1 MENNV
6 LTKKQANRLI
16 TVARKIWKTLTPEEQ
31 EGYYN
36 DIGTI
41 GFVENVAV
49 LLHLGLYKVSIA
61 EFEAIHSRIFSR

>member
-1 MENNV
+1 MENNT
-6 LTKKQANRLI
+6 LTKSQTHRLI

-31 EGYYN
+31 KGYYY

-41 GFVENVAV
+41 RFVENVAV

-61 EFEAIHSRIFSR
+61 EFEAIHIKIFSR